1 MKNNKL
7 SADPSALVLGIIAIT
22 ISLAGCCCGIFA
34 IVPVILS
41 IIGLVI
47 ANKSLHEYNANPEA
61 YSPSSRSNVS
71 TAKVLNIISLVI
83 SSLITLGYIAYF
95 MIYGVFISEIFK
107 QAYEESQNT
116 TEDYNYEWE
125 NDSIYDNED
134 DYYQIEEDTIRVDS
148 INIEE
153 FIEKELIET
162 EIDSLNN

>member
-1 MKNNKL
+1 MTNNKL

-22 ISLAGCCCGIFA
+22 ISIAGCCCGIFA

-47 ANKSLHEYNANPEA
+47 ANKSLQEYSANPDA
-61 YSPSSRSNVS
+61 YHPNSRSNVA
-71 TAKVLNIISLVI
+71 TAKVLNIIALIISGLV
-83 SSLITLGYIAYF
+83 TLGYVAYF
-95 MIYGVFISEIFK
+95 MIYGAFISEIFM
-107 QAYEESQNT
+107 QAYEESKKNGD
-116 TEDYNYEWE
+116 DYDYEWE
-125 NDSIYDNED
+125 NDSIYSSD
-134 DYYQIEEDTIRVDS
+134 DYYEIEEDTIRVDS